1 MLKECG
7 LPAVRAGT
15 ISGNSETKEYSG
27 IYHDGY
33 LVPGDVEWVCIQV
46 TLDSGS
52 ARLAVFIVA
61 ASWSRTELG
70 LIGSFVLM
78 AVGSLAMFTHS
89 LRTELDLN
97 GKAKYTAIPSAIDG
111 SDVRL

>member
-1 MLKECG
+1 MQYG
-7 LPAVRAGT
+7 LELVLGT
-15 ISGNSETKEYSG
+15 PRQRNIVVSTMMGC
-27 IYHDGY
+27 
-33 LVPGDVEWVCIQV
+33 LVPGDAEWVVCIQV

-78 AVGSLAMFTHS
+78 VVGSLAIFTHS

-97 GKAKYTAIPSAIDG
+97 GKAQYTAIPSAIDG